1 VSASKCECSMAI
13 AVLGDGCRYCQPQE
27 YINQLEE
34 WLDEDRARVAELG
47 EYAAN
52 MFNAITMD
60 NHALNEAAQTE
71 ADTALFNSTE
81 DYAIWCEDQ
90 PSDSRAWL
98 LRQKADAVEEFAVE
112 IAMDWPTGMAKAIK
126 ADAEEYAEILRKEAD
141 AAGGGV

>member
-1 VSASKCECSMAI
+1 VSNVTLSMKMSPKAAGALFSKA
-13 AVLGDGCRYCQPQE
+13 CR
-27 YINQLEE
+27 LE
-34 WLDEDRARVAELG
+34 DENSRLQARVAEL
-47 EYAAN
+47 EEFAAN

-98 LRQKADAVEEFAVE
+98 LRQKADAVEEARE
-112 IAMDWPTGMAKAIK
+112 HMLRDAGRGCGMDV
-126 ADAEEYAEILRKEAD
+126 DEANAWLKVKVQHLKD
-141 AAGGGV
+141 AADKAGGAL